1 MWNIDKAYIDG
12 AFVPVQGTE
21 VVEIANPA
29 TEQRIGSATLAAQ
42 AATLELCGVLG
53 VQAALAR
60 LRAEAVRPDTPC

>member
-29 TEQRIGSATLAAQ
+29 TEQRIGRDRKS
-42 AATLELCGVLG
+42 V
-53 VQAALAR
+53 V
-60 LRAEAVRPDTPC
+60 